1 MLPFM
6 KEQSPADKPSQGH
19 AEDKKNTSSVLKG
32 FQSEDFLTVST
43 QGKTVRKSTT
53 VLSVLFGIG
62 ILALFFMIKKSSP
75 MPASADAQ
83 TEDAKI
89 QMAISNL
96 TGASSE
102 MVTGMD
108 QVVQKFYEFSD
119 VKQVEVNELAKDPFM
134 HDIFPGNFKGLD
146 TNNTFVDTKAVNAK
160 KFGELQLLSIMSL
173 GDSKGKYCC
182 MVNDKILY
190 EGDEVSGFK
199 IIQISENY
207 VKLTLDES
215 EFILKLEE

>member
-6 KEQSPADKPSQGH
+6 KEQNSAEKPSQGQT
-19 AEDKKNTSSVLKG
+19 EDKKNTSSVLKG
-32 FQSEDFLTVST
+32 FQSEDFLTVSA

-53 VLSVLFGIG
+53 VLVVLFAIG
-62 ILALFFMIKKSSP
+62 VLALFFMIKKSSP
-75 MPASADAQ
+75 IPASADAK

-96 TGASSE
+96 TGVSSE

-119 VKQVEVNELAKDPFM
+119 VKQVDVDELVKDPFM

-146 TNNTFVDTKAVNAK
+146 ADNTFVDMDAVNAK
-160 KFGELQLLSIMSL
+160 KLGELQILSIMSL
-173 GDSKGKYCC
+173 ANSKGKYCC
-182 MVNDKILY
+182 MINDKILY
-190 EGDEVSGFK
+190 EGDEISDFK
-199 IIQISENY
+199 IIQISKSY
-207 VKLTLDES
+207 VKLTLGES